1 MCGGLTHNQR
11 GSLSVEIDVTENT
24 DLLDVLKI
32 CSQSFSSPTFSLL
45 KRPEEKKV
53 VENMH
58 KNAKFVEDVTR
69 QCVKLLKE
77 KYPKRYCTVKC
88 VSFESIHDHNVCSEW
103 RGTL

>member
-1 MCGGLTHNQR
+1 MSSKFAVKASVPQR
-11 GSLSVEIDVTENT
+11 
-24 DLLDVLKI
+24 
-32 CSQSFSSPTFSLL
+32 FRLL

-53 VENMH
+53 VEKMH
-58 KNAKFVEDVTR
+58 ENAKFVEDVTR

-103 RGTL
+103 SGTPLAEA